1 MRTGTSII
9 GRRRRTPG
17 SLCWLA
23 CRPVSDAHQHEFN
36 HPVSGYVSGE
46 RPQVLRT
53 PVYARRWRRSRGRR
67 PNLLHHGGKL
77 AAVVVPS
84 SEQHLAQV
92 AAELALR
99 PAQVR
104 ATAELLADDATV
116 PFIARYRKEATDSL
130 DEVAIAAIRD
140 RLAQLES
147 LDKRRAAIAGSL
159 TERDLLTPELAAAI
173 DAAPTLAALEDLYL
187 PFRPKR
193 RTRGSVAREH
203 GLEPL
208 ADILQAQRF
217 DVDLEAEARRFL
229 TPEVTDV
236 DAALQGARDVIA
248 ERVSD
253 DAAARSRMRQLFW
266 ARGVLRAE
274 VRRGKAEAGAKYR
287 DYFDWS
293 EPIRS
298 ALSHRVLAIL
308 RGESEGIL
316 SCSIAPADADAL
328 AILEAMFVTR
338 RNPSAEQVRLAMR
351 DSYKRLLG
359 RAMETEARAEA
370 KQRADAAAI
379 GVFADNLRQLLLAP
393 PLGEKRV
400 LAIDPGFR
408 TGSKLVVLDANGGL
422 LHNDVIYVDQG
433 QGRRQLAEST
443 MRRLVDSYQVEAIA
457 IGNGTASRET
467 ESFVRSLGL
476 PASIPIV
483 VVNESGASVYSA
495 SDVAREEFPDHDIT
509 VRGAVSIGRR
519 LMDPLAELVK
529 IEPKSIGVGQ
539 YQHDVDQ
546 DSLKRSLDDVVV
558 SCVNGV
564 GVDVNTASRQLLAYV
579 SGISASVAEN
589 IVRYRT
595 EHGTFRSRRDLLQVP
610 RLGPRAFEQAAGF
623 LRVRGGANPLDESA
637 VHPESYAIVDRI
649 AADLSVSVRELMQNA
664 SLRERIDLQRYVT
677 DRVGLPTLHDILSEL
692 GRPGRDPRASF
703 ELFQFAEGIN
713 TIADVQPG
721 MTLPG
726 IVTNVTAFGAFVDI
740 GVHQDG
746 LVHIS
751 QLADRFVKDPME
763 VVNVR
768 QQVRVT
774 VLDVDVGRKRIA
786 LSMRSRARREV
797 ARGSS

>member
-1 MRTGTSII
+1 
-9 GRRRRTPG
+9 
-17 SLCWLA
+17 
-23 CRPVSDAHQHEFN
+23 
-36 HPVSGYVSGE
+36 
-46 RPQVLRT
+46 
-53 PVYARRWRRSRGRR
+53 
-67 PNLLHHGGKL
+67 
-77 AAVVVPS
+77 
-84 SEQHLAQV
+84 
-92 AAELALR
+92 
-99 PAQVR
+99 
-104 ATAELLADDATV
+104 
-116 PFIARYRKEATDSL
+116 
-130 DEVAIAAIRD
+130 
-140 RLAQLES
+140 
-147 LDKRRAAIAGSL
+147 
-159 TERDLLTPELAAAI
+159 
-173 DAAPTLAALEDLYL
+173 
-187 PFRPKR
+187 
-193 RTRGSVAREH
+193 
-203 GLEPL
+203 
-208 ADILQAQRF
+208 
-217 DVDLEAEARRFL
+217 
-229 TPEVTDV
+229 
-236 DAALQGARDVIA
+236 
-248 ERVSD
+248 
-253 DAAARSRMRQLFW
+253 
-266 ARGVLRAE
+266 
-274 VRRGKAEAGAKYR
+274 
-287 DYFDWS
+287 
-293 EPIRS
+293 
-298 ALSHRVLAIL
+298 
-308 RGESEGIL
+308 
-316 SCSIAPADADAL
+316 
-328 AILEAMFVTR
+328 
-338 RNPSAEQVRLAMR
+338 
-351 DSYKRLLG
+351 
-359 RAMETEARAEA
+359 
-370 KQRADAAAI
+370 
-379 GVFADNLRQLLLAP
+379 
-393 PLGEKRV
+393 
-400 LAIDPGFR
+400 
-408 TGSKLVVLDANGGL
+408 
-422 LHNDVIYVDQG
+422 
-433 QGRRQLAEST
+433 
-443 MRRLVDSYQVEAIA
+443 
-457 IGNGTASRET
+457 
-467 ESFVRSLGL
+467 
-476 PASIPIV
+476 
-483 VVNESGASVYSA
+483 
-495 SDVAREEFPDHDIT
+495 
-509 VRGAVSIGRR
+509 
-519 LMDPLAELVK
+519 MDPLAELVK

-546 DSLKRSLDDVVV
+546 DNLKRSLDDVVV

>member
-1 MRTGTSII
+1 
-9 GRRRRTPG
+9 
-17 SLCWLA
+17 
-23 CRPVSDAHQHEFN
+23 
-36 HPVSGYVSGE
+36 
-46 RPQVLRT
+46 
-53 PVYARRWRRSRGRR
+53 
-67 PNLLHHGGKL
+67 
-77 AAVVVPS
+77 VPS

-104 ATAELLADDATV
+104 ATAELLTDDATV

-140 RLAQLES
+140 RLAQLDS

>member
-1 MRTGTSII
+1 
-9 GRRRRTPG
+9 
-17 SLCWLA
+17 
-23 CRPVSDAHQHEFN
+23 
-36 HPVSGYVSGE
+36 
-46 RPQVLRT
+46 
-53 PVYARRWRRSRGRR
+53 
-67 PNLLHHGGKL
+67 
-77 AAVVVPS
+77 VPS

-408 TGSKLVVLDANGGL
+408 TGSKLVVLDAHGGL

-595 EHGTFRSRRDLLQVP
+595 EHGTFRSRRDLLHVP

-623 LRVRGGANPLDESA
+623 LRVRRGANPLDESA

>member
-1 MRTGTSII
+1 M
-9 GRRRRTPG
+9 
-17 SLCWLA
+17 
-23 CRPVSDAHQHEFN
+23 
-36 HPVSGYVSGE
+36 
-46 RPQVLRT
+46 
-53 PVYARRWRRSRGRR
+53 
-67 PNLLHHGGKL
+67 
-77 AAVVVPS
+77 PS

-546 DSLKRSLDDVVV
+546 DNLKRSLDDVVV